1 MCARSARWK
10 KTLWK
15 ACIDGLRSHIRRANV
30 STMNCE
36 TATLAAKLGTTTH
49 LSPLLRKASK
59 LGLGPAELQT
69 LAVQRGCRHY
79 ATGDEPEKPLA
90 PEARFSNE
98 ELAIA
103 LLCVA
108 LPYDPHSIRCG
119 AAMLG
124 AESNSASDLAWLAK
138 LERSEVP
145 VRHVALAGRKYE
157 PENSF
162 WIELLS
168 LLPEMPIPDNGALPH
183 PTRFVAMT
191 GFTRNGPELVTWW
204 QRPRRRLAV

>member
-1 MCARSARWK
+1 M
-10 KTLWK
+10 T
-15 ACIDGLRSHIRRANV
+15 
-30 STMNCE
+30 TE

-49 LSPLLRKASK
+49 LSPLLRKARR

-79 ATGDEPEKPLA
+79 TTGDEPEKPLA
-90 PEARFSNE
+90 TEAQFSNE

-108 LPYDPHSIRCG
+108 LPYDPRSIRCG

-124 AESNSASDLAWLAK
+124 AEGNSATGLAWLAK
-138 LERSEVP
+138 LERSEAP

-157 PENSF
+157 PENPF
-162 WIELLS
+162 WVELIS
-168 LLPEMPIPDNGALPH
+168 SLPEVPIPDNGALPH

-191 GFTRNGPELVTWW
+191 GFTRNGSELVTWW
-204 QRPRRRLAV
+204 QRPRPRLAV